1 MSFNVALSGLAAA
14 NKDLAV
20 TGNNIANVA
29 TTGFK
34 GSRAEFADVYSA
46 SILGTG
52 GKVAGAGV
60 RTAAISQQFTQGN
73 INHTGNSLDL
83 AINGNGFFAIKAQG
97 QMMYTRAGEFGT
109 DKDGYIINS
118 SGFRLQGYDV
128 GVGGQI
134 LQGKKVDMRVDTSN
148 VQPKPTSL
156 IRETINLDSTAIIPG
171 VTPFNPDEP
180 ESFNWST
187 SVPLYDSL
195 GNSHT
200 MTHYFVKGPLGAPV
214 PPATVGNATWKMYT
228 LVDGRSPTD
237 PTQAFDPLNPTMTSE
252 VTDLEFDSSGRLV
265 LPATGSFSLSA
276 AGGNQWVP
284 GEIVDNTTNPP
295 TWGASGAIASGNGV
309 TINFSDMTQYN
320 AVSAVTAQNQDGYA
334 TGQLSGLN
342 IDESGNMF
350 AAFTNGQSKLIGQV
364 MMVNFSNA
372 QGLKP
377 VGGTAWVE
385 TYASGVPIEGMAKT
399 GTFGAIQA
407 GALEE
412 SNVDLTAQLVQL
424 IKAQS
429 NYQANAKTVTTES
442 TVMQT
447 TINMT

>member
-52 GKVAGAGV
+52 GQVPGAGV

-73 INHTGNSLDL
+73 LNHTGNSLDL
-83 AINGNGFFAIKAQG
+83 AINGNGFFGLSAQG

-109 DKDGYIINS
+109 DKDGYVINS

-134 LQGKKVDMRVDTSN
+134 LQGKKVDMRVDTSS
-148 VQPKPTSL
+148 VAPKSTSL
-156 IRETINLDSTAIIPG
+156 VNETINLDSTAKVIDPALAFDPG
-171 VTPFNPDEP
+171 NP

-187 SVPLYDSL
+187 SVPVYDSL

-200 MTHYFVKGPLGAPV
+200 MTHYFVKTGG
-214 PPATVGNATWKMYT
+214 GEWDINT
-228 LVDGRSPTD
+228 LIDGRNPLDPNDTTAHNESISFDANGKLDAASPTSFDLANWRPGEITD
-237 PTQAFDPLNPTMTSE
+237 PTT
-252 VTDLEFDSSGRLV
+252 
-265 LPATGSFSLSA
+265 
-276 AGGNQWVP
+276 
-284 GEIVDNTTNPP
+284 IPP
-295 TWGASGAIASGNGV
+295 TWGDNGAAQTT
-309 TINFSDMTQYN
+309 TIHVDFSKMTQYN
-320 AVSAVTAQNQDGYA
+320 AVSAVTSQSQDGYA

-364 MMVNFSNA
+364 MLVNFSNA

-399 GTFGAIQA
+399 GTFGAVQA

-429 NYQANAKTVTTES
+429 NYQANAKTVTTQS

-447 TINMT
+447 TIQMT

>member
-52 GKVAGAGV
+52 GKVAGSGV

-83 AINGNGFFAIKAQG
+83 AINGNGFFALSAQG

-109 DKDGYIINS
+109 DKDGYIQNS
-118 SGFRLQGYDV
+118 SGFRLQGYEV

-134 LQGKKVDMRVDTSN
+134 LQGKKTDLRVDTSN
-148 VQPKPTSL
+148 VSPKATS
-156 IRETINLDSTAIIPG
+156 IINETINLDSTASVIDPA
-171 VTPFNPDEP
+171 VHPFDPADPNT
-180 ESFNWST
+180 FNWST
-187 SVPLYDSL
+187 SVPVYDSL
-195 GNSHT
+195 GNVHT
-200 MTHYFVKGPLGAPV
+200 LTQYFAKRS
-214 PPATVGNATWKMYT
+214 GNEWEMLTQI
-228 LVDGRSPTD
+228 DG
-237 PTQAFDPLNPTMTSE
+237 LNPTVPVVPNDFSAMSTTLTFNSAGTLDTALPSPTSI
-252 VTDLEFDSSGRLV
+252 DLTAWEPAELN
-265 LPATGSFSLSA
+265 PATGAWQSNGSVASATGVHVDFS
-276 AGGNQWVP
+276 N
-284 GEIVDNTTNPP
+284 
-295 TWGASGAIASGNGV
+295 
-309 TINFSDMTQYN
+309 MTQYN
-320 AVSAVTAQNQDGYA
+320 AVSAVTSQNQDGYA

-342 IDESGNMF
+342 IDETGNMF

-364 MMVNFSNA
+364 MLVNFSNP

-429 NYQANAKTVTTES
+429 NYQANAKTISTES
-442 TVMQT
+442 TIMQT
-447 TINMT
+447 IIQMT

>member
-34 GSRAEFADVYSA
+34 ASRAEFADVYSA

-60 RTAAISQQFTQGN
+60 RTAAIAQQFTQGN

-83 AINGNGFFAIKAQG
+83 AINGNGFFALSAQG
-97 QMMYTRAGEFGT
+97 QIMYTRAGEFGT
-109 DKDGYIINS
+109 DKDGYITNS
-118 SGFRLQGYDV
+118 SGFRLQGYDE
-128 GVGGQI
+128 GVDGQI
-134 LQGKKVDMRVDTSN
+134 LQGKKVDLRVDTSN

-156 IRETINLDSTAIIPG
+156 IRETINLDSTATIPC

-200 MTHYFVKGPLGAPV
+200 MTHYFVKGPIDAV
-214 PPATVGNATWKMYT
+214 TGNATWTMYT
-228 LVDGRSPTD
+228 LVNGRNPTD
-237 PTQAFDPLNPTMTSE
+237 PSQAFDPANPDDTSQ
-252 VTDLEFDSSGRLV
+252 VTELEFDSSGRLV
-265 LPATGSFSLSA
+265 LPTDGSFSLSA
-276 AGGNQWVP
+276 ADGNEWVP
-284 GEIVDNTTNPP
+284 GEITNPNTNPP
-295 TWGASGAIASGNGV
+295 TWGPNGAIASLNGV
-309 TINFSDMTQYN
+309 TVNFSDMTQYN
-320 AVSAVTAQNQDGYA
+320 AVSAVTSQNQDGYA
-334 TGQLSGLN
+334 TGQLSGLT
-342 IDESGNMF
+342 IDETGNMF

-364 MMVNFSNA
+364 MLVNFSNP

>member
-52 GKVAGAGV
+52 GQVPGAGV

-73 INHTGNSLDL
+73 ISHTGNSLDL
-83 AINGNGFFAIKAQG
+83 AINGNGFFGLSAQG

-109 DKDGYIINS
+109 DKDGYVINS

-156 IRETINLDSTAIIPG
+156 IRETINLDSTATIPG
-171 VTPFNPDEP
+171 VTPFDPDAP

-200 MTHYFVKGPLGAPV
+200 MTHYFVKGPITGG
-214 PPATVGNATWKMYT
+214 GNASWTMYT

-237 PTQAFDPLNPTMTSE
+237 PTQAFDPADAAATSE
-252 VTDLEFDSSGRLV
+252 VTALEFDSSGRLV
-265 LPATGSFSLSA
+265 VPATGSFSLVN
-276 AGGNQWVP
+276 GVNGWVP

-295 TWGASGAIASGNGV
+295 TWGANGAIASGTGV
-309 TINFSDMTQYN
+309 TVNFSDMTQYN

-364 MMVNFSNA
+364 MLVNFSNA

-399 GTFGAIQA
+399 GTFGAVQA

-429 NYQANAKTVTTES
+429 NYQANAKTVTTQS

-447 TINMT
+447 TIQMT

>member
-83 AINGNGFFAIKAQG
+83 AINGNGFFALSAQG

-109 DKDGYIINS
+109 DKDGYIQNS
-118 SGFRLQGYDV
+118 SGFRLQGYEV

-134 LQGKKVDMRVDTSN
+134 LQGKKVDLRVDTSN
-148 VQPKPTSL
+148 VSPKATSL
-156 IRETINLDSTAIIPG
+156 VNETINLDSTAPIIDPAVHPFKPG
-171 VTPFNPDEP
+171 DP
-180 ESFNWST
+180 ETFNWST
-187 SVPLYDSL
+187 SVPVYDSL
-195 GNSHT
+195 GNVHT
-200 MTHYFVKGPLGAPV
+200 MTHYFSKRA
-214 PPATVGNATWKMYT
+214 
-228 LVDGRSPTD
+228 
-237 PTQAFDPLNPTMTSE
+237 E
-252 VTDLEFDSSGRLV
+252 VA
-265 LPATGSFSLSA
+265 PATGTYWEMNTLIDGLNPSATTLTPNDTTPHTEELRFTPAGVLDTAVSSTSINLDDWIPAELDPATGNWVANGAAANTGIQVDFSK
-276 AGGNQWVP
+276 
-284 GEIVDNTTNPP
+284 
-295 TWGASGAIASGNGV
+295 
-309 TINFSDMTQYN
+309 MTQYN
-320 AVSAVTAQNQDGYA
+320 AVSAVTTQNQDGYA
-334 TGQLSGLN
+334 TGQLSGID
-342 IDESGNMF
+342 IDETGNMF

-364 MMVNFSNA
+364 MLVNFSNP

-399 GTFGAIQA
+399 GTFGAVQA

-429 NYQANAKTVTTES
+429 NYQANAKTVTTQT

>member
-52 GKVAGAGV
+52 GKVAGSGV

-83 AINGNGFFAIKAQG
+83 AINGNGFFALSAQG

-109 DKDGYIINS
+109 DKDGYIQNS
-118 SGFRLQGYDV
+118 SGFRLQGYEV

-134 LQGKKVDMRVDTSN
+134 LQGKKVDLRVDTSN
-148 VQPKPTSL
+148 VSPKATSL
-156 IRETINLDSTAIIPG
+156 INETINLDSTATIIDPA
-171 VTPFNPDEP
+171 VHPFNPGDP
-180 ESFNWST
+180 ETFNWST
-187 SVPLYDSL
+187 SVPVYDSL
-195 GNSHT
+195 GNVHT
-200 MTHYFVKGPLGAPV
+200 MTQYFAKRA
-214 PPATVGNATWKMYT
+214 GNEWEMMT
-228 LVDGRSPTD
+228 LIDGRNPAD
-237 PTQAFDPLNPTMTSE
+237 PTSTDWAGITLN
-252 VTDLEFDSSGRLV
+252 FDSSGKL
-265 LPATGSFSLSA
+265 ATSTPSGAPNDGFTVNAGGSFSLDSWQPA
-276 AGGNQWVP
+276 ELQA
-284 GEIVDNTTNPP
+284 D
-295 TWGASGAIASGNGV
+295 GV
-309 TINFSDMTQYN
+309 TWAGNNAAVVTGMGIDLSKTTQYN
-320 AVSAVTAQNQDGYA
+320 AVSAVTAQHQDGYA
-334 TGQLSGLN
+334 TGQLSGID
-342 IDESGNMF
+342 IDETGNMF

-364 MMVNFSNA
+364 MLVNFSNP

-377 VGGTAWVE
+377 VGGTNWVE

-429 NYQANAKTVTTES
+429 NYQANAKTVTTQT

>member
-34 GSRAEFADVYSA
+34 ASRAEFADVYSA

-60 RTAAISQQFTQGN
+60 RTAAIAQQFTQGN

-83 AINGNGFFAIKAQG
+83 AINGNGFFALSAQG
-97 QMMYTRAGEFGT
+97 QIMYTRAGEFGT

-134 LQGKKVDMRVDTSN
+134 LQGKKVDLRVDTSN

-156 IRETINLDSTAIIPG
+156 IRETINLDSTATIPG

-200 MTHYFVKGPLGAPV
+200 MTHYFVKGPIDAV
-214 PPATVGNATWKMYT
+214 TGNATWTMYT
-228 LVDGRSPTD
+228 LVNGRNPTD
-237 PTQAFDPLNPTMTSE
+237 PSQAFDPANPDDTSQ
-252 VTDLEFDSSGRLV
+252 VTKLEFDSSGRLV
-265 LPATGSFSLSA
+265 LPTDGSFSLSA
-276 AGGNQWVP
+276 ADGNEWVP
-284 GEIVDNTTNPP
+284 GEITNPNTNPP
-295 TWGASGAIASGNGV
+295 TWGPNGAIASLNGV
-309 TINFSDMTQYN
+309 TVNFSDMTQYN
-320 AVSAVTAQNQDGYA
+320 AVSAVTSQNQDGYA
-334 TGQLSGLN
+334 TGQLSGLT
-342 IDESGNMF
+342 IDETGNMF

-364 MMVNFSNA
+364 MLVNFSNP

>member
-34 GSRAEFADVYSA
+34 ASRAEFADVYSA

-83 AINGNGFFAIKAQG
+83 AINGNGFFALSAQG
-97 QMMYTRAGEFGT
+97 QIMYTRAGEFGT

-134 LQGKKVDMRVDTSN
+134 LQGKKVDLRVDTSN

-156 IRETINLDSTAIIPG
+156 IRETINLDSTATIPG

-200 MTHYFVKGPLGAPV
+200 MTHYFVKGPIDAV
-214 PPATVGNATWKMYT
+214 TGNATWTMYT
-228 LVDGRSPTD
+228 LVNGRNPTD
-237 PTQAFDPLNPTMTSE
+237 PSQAFDPANPDDTSQ
-252 VTDLEFDSSGRLV
+252 VTELEFDSSGRLV
-265 LPATGSFSLSA
+265 LPTDGSFSLSA
-276 AGGNQWVP
+276 ADGNEWVP
-284 GEIVDNTTNPP
+284 GEITNPNTNPP
-295 TWGASGAIASGNGV
+295 TWGPNGAIASLNGV
-309 TINFSDMTQYN
+309 TVNFSDMTQYN
-320 AVSAVTAQNQDGYA
+320 AVSAVTSQNQDGYA
-334 TGQLSGLN
+334 TGQLSGLT
-342 IDESGNMF
+342 IDETGNMF

-364 MMVNFSNA
+364 MLVNFSNP

>member
-34 GSRAEFADVYSA
+34 ASRAEFADVYSA

-60 RTAAISQQFTQGN
+60 RTAAIAQQFTQGN

-83 AINGNGFFAIKAQG
+83 AINGNGFFALSAQG

-134 LQGKKVDMRVDTSN
+134 LQGKKVDLRLDTSN
-148 VQPKPTSL
+148 VSPKATSL
-156 IRETINLDSTAIIPG
+156 ISETINLDSTAPIIDPL
-171 VTPFNPDEP
+171 VHPFDPADP
-180 ESFNWST
+180 ETFNWST
-187 SVPLYDSL
+187 SVPVYDSL
-195 GNSHT
+195 GNVHT
-200 MTHYFVKGPLGAPV
+200 MTQYFAKRAGNEWEMLTLIDGLNPDAATLTPNDTTPRSTPLIFNSSGLLDV
-214 PPATVGNATWKMYT
+214 MPPAS
-228 LVDGRSPTD
+228 SPTGI
-237 PTQAFDPLNPTMTSE
+237 
-252 VTDLEFDSSGRLV
+252 DLDDWIPAELD
-265 LPATGSFSLSA
+265 PATG
-276 AGGNQWVP
+276 NWVP
-284 GEIVDNTTNPP
+284 N
-295 TWGASGAIASGNGV
+295 GASANTGIHV
-309 TINFSDMTQYN
+309 DFSKMTQYN
-320 AVSAVTAQNQDGYA
+320 AVSAVTSQSQDGYA
-334 TGQLSGLN
+334 TGQLSGLT
-342 IDESGNMF
+342 IDETGNMF

-364 MMVNFSNA
+364 MLVNFSNP

-399 GTFGAIQA
+399 GTFGAIQS

>member
-34 GSRAEFADVYSA
+34 ASRAEFADVYSA

-60 RTAAISQQFTQGN
+60 RTAAIAQQFTQGN

-83 AINGNGFFAIKAQG
+83 AINGNGFFALSAQG
-97 QMMYTRAGEFGT
+97 QIMYTRAGEFGT

-134 LQGKKVDMRVDTSN
+134 LQGKKVDLRVDTSN

-156 IRETINLDSTAIIPG
+156 IRETINLDSTATIPG

-200 MTHYFVKGPLGAPV
+200 MTHYFVKGPIDAV
-214 PPATVGNATWKMYT
+214 TGNATWTMYT
-228 LVDGRSPTD
+228 LVNGRNPTD
-237 PTQAFDPLNPTMTSE
+237 PSQAFDPANPDDTSQ
-252 VTDLEFDSSGRLV
+252 VTELEFDSSGRLV
-265 LPATGSFSLSA
+265 LPTDGSFSLSA
-276 AGGNQWVP
+276 ADGNEWVP
-284 GEIVDNTTNPP
+284 GEITNPNTNPP
-295 TWGASGAIASGNGV
+295 TWGPNGAIASLNGV
-309 TINFSDMTQYN
+309 TVNFSDMTQYN
-320 AVSAVTAQNQDGYA
+320 AVSAVTSQNQDGYA
-334 TGQLSGLN
+334 TGQLSGLT
-342 IDESGNMF
+342 IDETGNMF

-364 MMVNFSNA
+364 MLVNFSNP

>member
-83 AINGNGFFAIKAQG
+83 AINGNGFFAMSAQG

-109 DKDGYIINS
+109 DKDGYIQNS
-118 SGFRLQGYDV
+118 SGFRLQGFPV
-128 GVGGQI
+128 GAGGQI
-134 LQGKKVDMRVDTSN
+134 LQGKKVDLQVDTSS
-148 VQPKPTSL
+148 VSPKATSL
-156 IRETINLDSTAIIPG
+156 INETINLDSTASIIPAAPG
-171 VTPFNPDEP
+171 FDSSDP
-180 ESFNWST
+180 ETFNWST
-187 SVPLYDSL
+187 SVPVYDSL

-200 MTHYFVKGPLGAPV
+200 MTHYFS
-214 PPATVGNATWKMYT
+214 
-228 LVDGRSPTD
+228 RR
-237 PTQAFDPLNPTMTSE
+237 QE
-252 VTDLEFDSSGRLV
+252 V
-265 LPATGSFSLSA
+265 LPATGTYWEMYTLIDGLDPLDPTSNVPTPERLEFDTSGRLTMPA
-276 AGGNQWVP
+276 AGEFTINGDPTSPPAWVP
-284 GEIVDNTTNPP
+284 QQITDATTNPP
-295 TWGASGAIASGNGV
+295 TAVANGAVANPTGV
-309 TINFSDMTQYN
+309 TVSFADMTQFN
-320 AVSAVTAQNQDGYA
+320 AVSAVTSQKQDGYA

-342 IDESGNMF
+342 IDENGNMF

-364 MMVNFSNA
+364 MLVNFSNP

-385 TYASGVPIEGMAKT
+385 TYASGVPIEGMAKS

-429 NYQANAKTVTTES
+429 NYQANAKTVTTQT

>member
-83 AINGNGFFAIKAQG
+83 AINGNGFFAISAQG

-109 DKDGYIINS
+109 DKDGYIVNS

-134 LQGKKVDMRVDTSN
+134 LQGKKVDMRVDSSN

-156 IRETINLDSTAIIPG
+156 IRETINLDSTATIPG
-171 VTPFNPDEP
+171 VVPFNPDEP

-200 MTHYFVKGPLGAPV
+200 MTHYFVKGPIDAV
-214 PPATVGNATWKMYT
+214 SGNATWTMYS
-228 LVDGRSPTD
+228 LVNGRSPTD
-237 PTQAFDPLNPTMTSE
+237 PAQAFDPADPATTSE
-252 VTDLEFDSSGRLV
+252 VTALEFDSSGRLV
-265 LPATGSFSLSA
+265 APADGSFTL
-276 AGGNQWVP
+276 AGANGWKP
-284 GEIVDNTTNPP
+284 GEIVDTTTNPP
-295 TWGASGAIASGNGV
+295 TWGPNGAIANGTGV
-309 TINFSDMTQYN
+309 TVNFSDMTQYN

-342 IDESGNMF
+342 IDETGNMF

-429 NYQANAKTVTTES
+429 NYQANAKTVTTQT

>member
-14 NKDLAV
+14 SKDLAV

-34 GSRAEFADVYSA
+34 GSRAEFADVYAA

-52 GKVAGAGV
+52 GQVAGSGV
-60 RTAAISQQFTQGN
+60 RTAAVSQQFTQGN
-73 INHTGNSLDL
+73 ISHTGNSLDL
-83 AINGNGFFAIKAQG
+83 AINGNGFFAVNAQG

-109 DKDGYIINS
+109 DRDGFIVNS
-118 SGFRLQGYDV
+118 AGARLQGYDV
-128 GVGGQI
+128 GVSGQI
-134 LQGKKVDMRVDTSN
+134 QPGKKVDLQVNTVS
-148 VQPKPTSL
+148 VQPKATGQ
-156 IRETINLDSTAIIPG
+156 IRESINLDSTASLIDT
-171 VTPFNPDEP
+171 VVHPFDPADP

-187 SVPLYDSL
+187 SVPVYDSL

-200 MTHYFVKGPLGAPV
+200 MTHYFAKIGGGQWNAYTLIDGLNPV
-214 PPATVGNATWKMYT
+214 PPTPYALPNHV
-228 LVDGRSPTD
+228 S
-237 PTQAFDPLNPTMTSE
+237 
-252 VTDLEFDSSGRLV
+252 LEFDSSGKLIQPNTGV
-265 LPATGSFSLSA
+265 LEINGWIPQQITDAT
-276 AGGNQWVP
+276 
-284 GEIVDNTTNPP
+284 TTPP
-295 TWGASGAIASGNGV
+295 TSIPNGADAGQNGI
-309 TINFSDMTQYN
+309 TISIKDMTQYN
-320 AVSAVTAQNQDGYA
+320 AASSVSSQSQDGYA

-364 MMVNFSNA
+364 ALVNFSNT

-377 VGGTAWVE
+377 IGGAWVE

-399 GTFGAIQA
+399 GTFGAVQA

-429 NYQANAKTVTTES
+429 NYQANAKTVTTQS

-447 TINMT
+447 TIQMG